1 MLNFK
6 SRNLSDE
13 QIAEKLKS
21 VLTLCEADDFKTK
34 KFKGLLHDY
43 IPNETGLK
51 ARLEL
56 LGQSGTLAKVMKIN
70 PKKSDASQVIYKM
83 ALEFSQTYGF
93 HTPVIV
99 KTLEY
104 VAVARDIKPDLKMA
118 TQTQNAVSQALV
130 PTKASG
136 NFSKKHF
143 EKENKVLVMQAAPSM
158 PSNHSGTEEKAGNR
172 PKSNIIL
179 NRMAYLL
186 FLTLLPAAYFYL
198 LDYFGNKESF
208 WLIIKEISAV
218 GITHPLVLGILNTSV
233 LLCILSAVIY
243 KYKKYNVTLLYP
255 VMILLIQLVS
265 AALYTVRPELYE
277 MIQLGLSSF
286 LIVSFAIGAFSLLI
300 RKRNGGFFAKKM
312 VIPYYVTAGLFLGSQ
327 ALVRYLL

>member
-6 SRNLSDE
+6 SRNLSDD

-21 VLTLCEADDFKTK
+21 VLTLCEIDDFKTK

-70 PKKSDASQVIYKM
+70 PKKNDASQVIYKM

-104 VAVARDIKPDLKMA
+104 VAVARNIQPDLKVA
-118 TQTQNAVSQALV
+118 NQTQSVVREAITSPNV
-130 PTKASG
+130 SG

-143 EKENKVLVMQAAPSM
+143 QNENKVLVMQAEASKPA
-158 PSNHSGTEEKAGNR
+158 NHSVTQNEARNKG
-172 PKSNIIL
+172 KSNSTL
-179 NRMAYLL
+179 NRLVYIL
-186 FLTLLPAAYFYL
+186 FITIVPAAYFYL
-198 LDYFGNKESF
+198 LDYFGNKETF
-208 WLIIKEISAV
+208 WLIIKDISTV

-233 LLCILSAVIY
+233 LLCILSGVVY
-243 KYKKYNVTLLYP
+243 KYKKYNVTMLYP

-265 AALYTVRPELYE
+265 AALYTVKPELYE

-300 RKRNGGFFAKKM
+300 RKTKGGHFAKKM